1 MKKNY
6 KIVIN
11 PKQPSQEQ
19 IAGHMDF
26 DALLDQLEANKG
38 QRNTGRIRRLYY
50 YGGAAAA
57 AIALLLVL
65 WGINP
70 ADYEQQQQAY
80 FEEQPYIMPPFADVE
95 PTFTSYK
102 VDVNQGG
109 VYEYASGSRLVV
121 PAAAFMDD
129 RGKLITGEVEIR
141 YREMHDYVDFFLS
154 GIPMVYDS
162 ANVRYTLESAGMI
175 EIYAEQNGKRVNM
188 APGKHIDVSLV
199 SQIDVPDINVPPSY
213 NIYQL
218 DTAARKWVYQ
228 DIDQLEIIDDVLPT
242 VNPQDPAYSALNTY
256 KESLAALD
264 AEKEKNEATLNSRFP
279 QPIAPVKPQKARSG
293 QPTFSIDP
301 EGFVIALDE
310 QSIPASERQELR
322 TQIDN
327 IIWEVSPK
335 NVDFDTRSLQVEWE
349 GARLRKLQAWEY
361 EITYFSGTTEVPMII
376 NRVLT
381 GEGFNQALSNYEA
394 ELTAY
399 QEAMIAYEASISDEK
414 AKLLA
419 DSREAKQKLRLAL
432 EEELFAGRHSSDDD
446 PLAYAMQ
453 KRKVRNQFRATGFG
467 IWNCDRPVAPLEQTV
482 KAKFVDTDGK
492 PLDNLPA
499 YLVDKTR
506 NTVVRFL
513 ATRNTP
519 IAYNTL
525 SDNMLWIV
533 TADQKIALV
542 RPEQFK
548 AVPEGASKH
557 IFEAEVL
564 KANTKEEQ
572 EIRRMLKF

>member
-6 KIVIN
+6 KIIVN

-19 IAGHMDF
+19 IAQHMDF
-26 DALLDQLEANKG
+26 DALLDKLEADKG
-38 QRNTGRIRRLYY
+38 QKNAGRIRRLYY

-57 AIALLLVL
+57 AIALLLVV

-70 ADYEQQQQAY
+70 ADYEQQQMAY
-80 FEEQPYIMPPFADVE
+80 FEEKPYVMPPIADVE

-109 VYEYASGSRLVV
+109 VYEYESGSRLVV

-175 EIYAEQNGKRVNM
+175 EIYAEKNGKRVNM

-199 SQIDVPDINVPPSY
+199 SQIDVPDINVPPSF

-218 DTAARKWVYQ
+218 DTAAREWVYQ
-228 DIDQLEIIDDVLPT
+228 DIDRLEIIDDVLPS
-242 VNPQDPAYSALNTY
+242 VNPQDPAYSAFNTY
-256 KESLAALD
+256 KEALAAL
-264 AEKEKNEATLNSRFP
+264 AAQKEIDEEALNSRFP
-279 QPIAPVKPQKARSG
+279 QPIAPVKPQKASSG

-301 EGFVIALDE
+301 EGFVITLDE

-349 GARLRKLQAWEY
+349 GVRLKKLQAWEY
-361 EITYFSGTTEVPMII
+361 EVTYFSGDTEVPMIV

-381 GEGFNQALSNYEA
+381 GDRFSQAFAKYEADLKAYQEALANYEA
-394 ELTAY
+394 EVS
-399 QEAMIAYEASISDEK
+399 QEKIRL
-414 AKLLA
+414 AKEFAEGRQALRTQLEQQLFEGQQGSA
-419 DSREAKQKLRLAL
+419 DS
-432 EEELFAGRHSSDDD
+432 D
-446 PLAYAMQ
+446 LAYALQ
-453 KRKVRNQFRATGFG
+453 KRKIRNQFRATGFG

-482 KAKFVDTDGK
+482 KAKFVDGDGK
-492 PLDNLPA
+492 PLQNVPG

-525 SDNMLWIV
+525 SDNMLWLV
-533 TADQKIALV
+533 TPDQEIALV

-564 KANTKEEQ
+564 EANTKEEQ

>member
-6 KIVIN
+6 KIIVN
-11 PKQPSQEQ
+11 PKQPSSEQ
-19 IAGHMDF
+19 IAQHMDF
-26 DALLDQLEANKG
+26 DALLDQLEADKG
-38 QRNTGRIRRLYY
+38 QKGSGRIRQLYY

-57 AIALLLVL
+57 AIALLLIF
-65 WGINP
+65 WGINT
-70 ADYEQQQQAY
+70 ANYEEQQQAY
-80 FEEQPYIMPPFADVE
+80 FAEKPYVMPPIADVE
-95 PTFTSYK
+95 PTFASYK

-109 VYEYASGSRLVV
+109 VYEYESGSRLVV

-129 RGKLITGEVEIR
+129 RGQLITGEVEIR

-175 EIYAEQNGKRVNM
+175 EIYAEKDGKRVNM

-228 DIDQLEIIDDVLPT
+228 DIDRLEIIDDIFPSID
-242 VNPQDPAYSALNTY
+242 QQHPAYAAIDTY
-256 KESLAALD
+256 KKDLAALV
-264 AEKEKNEATLNSRFP
+264 AQKEKDEEALNSRFP
-279 QPIAPVKPQKARSG
+279 QPIAPVKPQKASSG

-301 EGFVIALDE
+301 EGFVISLDE
-310 QSIPASERQELR
+310 QSIPTSERQELR

-349 GARLRKLQAWEY
+349 GVRLKKMQAWEY
-361 EITYFSGTTEVPMII
+361 EITYFSGETEVSMIV

-381 GEGFNQALSNYEA
+381 GERFSRALSQYEAELSAYQTAMANYEA
-394 ELTAY
+394 EVM
-399 QEAMIAYEASISDEK
+399 QEK
-414 AKLLA
+414 AQLQRSFLA
-419 DSREAKQKLRLAL
+419 AKQRLRDQLDKTLQAELTSDQEDLAL
-432 EEELFAGRHSSDDD
+432 ALR
-446 PLAYAMQ
+446 
-453 KRKVRNQFRATGFG
+453 KRKIRNQFRATGFG
-467 IWNCDRPVAPLEQTV
+467 IWNCDRPVAPLEQQV
-482 KAKFVDTDGK
+482 QAKFVDNNGK
-492 PLDNLPA
+492 LLQGVPG

-519 IAYNTL
+519 IAYNTR
-525 SDNMLWIV
+525 SDNMLWLV
-533 TADQKIALV
+533 TNDQKIALV

-548 AVPEGASKH
+548 VVPVGASKH
-557 IFEAEVL
+557 IFEVEVL
-564 KANTKEEQ
+564 EANTKEEQ

>member
-11 PKQPSQEQ
+11 PQMPSEEQ
-19 IAGHMDF
+19 VARHMDF
-26 DALLDQLEANKG
+26 DALLEQLDTSQSESKK
-38 QRNTGRIRRLYY
+38 GRIRPLYY
-50 YGGAAAA
+50 YASAAAA
-57 AIALLLVL
+57 AVVLLVVFL
-65 WGINP
+65 VSQPENHSLQS
-70 ADYEQQQQAY
+70 AQY
-80 FEEQPYIMPPFADVE
+80 FAERPYVLPPIQDIE
-95 PTFTSYK
+95 PVFSKYK
-102 VDVNQGG
+102 VAVNQGG
-109 VYEYASGSRLVV
+109 VYEYESGSRLVV

-129 RGKLITGEVEIR
+129 RGKLIEGEVEIH

-175 EIYAEQNGKRVNM
+175 EIYAEKNGKRVNM

-199 SQIDVPDINVPPSY
+199 SQIDVPNINVPPSY

-218 DTAARKWVYQ
+218 DTAARAWVYQ
-228 DIDQLEIIDDVLPT
+228 DIDQLNIIDDVLPQ
-242 VNPQDPAYSALNTY
+242 VDEAHPAYSVFDSY
-256 KESLAALD
+256 KQEIAQLEAQRKL
-264 AEKEKNEATLNSRFP
+264 ENEALNSRFP
-279 QPIAPVKPQKARSG
+279 QPLIPVRPQKATNT

-301 EGFVIALDE
+301 EDFSILLDE
-310 QSIPASERQELR
+310 ASIVGKERQLLS

-327 IIWEVSPK
+327 VIWEVSPK

-349 GARLRKLQAWEY
+349 GARLKKLQAWEY
-361 EITYFSGTTEVPMII
+361 EITYFSGDTEVPMII

-381 GEGFNQALSNYEA
+381 GDLFSQAMAQYEEEMKQYQLALSEYEA
-394 ELTAY
+394 AVKQERLSLAEKY
-399 QEAMIAYEASISDEK
+399 QSQKAALKEAF
-414 AKLLA
+414 LA
-419 DSREAKQKLRLAL
+419 EVAAANLN
-432 EEELFAGRHSSDDD
+432 DDD
-446 PLAYAMQ
+446 LAQ
-453 KRKVRNQFRATGFG
+453 SLSKRKIRNQFRATGFG

-482 KAKFVDTDGK
+482 KAKFVDPNGQLLRDVPG
-492 PLDNLPA
+492 

-525 SDNMLWIV
+525 SDNMLWLV
-533 TADQKIALV
+533 TEDQKIALV
-542 RPEQFK
+542 RPDQFK
-548 AVPEGASKH
+548 AIPEGASKH
-557 IFEAEVL
+557 IFELEVL
-564 KANTKEEQ
+564 EANTKEEQ

>member
-6 KIVIN
+6 KIIIN

-19 IAGHMDF
+19 IAQHMDF
-26 DALLDQLEANKG
+26 DALLDKLEANKG
-38 QRNTGRIRRLYY
+38 QQGSGRIRQLYY
-50 YGGAAAA
+50 YGSAAAA
-57 AIALLLVL
+57 AIALLLIL

-70 ADYEQQQQAY
+70 ADYQQQEQAY
-80 FEEQPYIMPPFADVE
+80 FAEKPYVMPPLADVE

-109 VYEYASGSRLVV
+109 IYEYESGSRLVV

-129 RGKLITGEVEIR
+129 RGQLITGEVEIR

-175 EIYAEQNGKRVNM
+175 EIYAEKDGKRVNM

-228 DIDQLEIIDDVLPT
+228 DIDRLEIIDDILPT
-242 VNPQDPAYSALNTY
+242 IDPQHPAYSAIDTY
-256 KESLAALD
+256 KKELAAL
-264 AEKEKNEATLNSRFP
+264 AAKREKDEEALNSRFL
-279 QPIAPVKPQKARSG
+279 QPIAPLKPQKASSG
-293 QPTFSIDP
+293 QPTFSLDP
-301 EGFVIALDE
+301 EGFVISLDE

-335 NVDFDTRSLQVEWE
+335 NIDFDTRSLQVEWE
-349 GARLRKLQAWEY
+349 GVRLKKLQAWEY
-361 EITYFSGTTEVPMII
+361 EVTYFSGDTEVAMIV

-381 GEGFNQALSNYEA
+381 GERFSQAMAQYETDLA
-394 ELTAY
+394 IY
-399 QEAMIAYEASISDEK
+399 QEALANYENEVRREK
-414 AKLLA
+414 ARLRA
-419 DSREAKQKLRLAL
+419 DFLEAKQSLRSQLDEAL
-432 EEELFAGRHSSDDD
+432 FSGQHNDEDEWAHTL
-446 PLAYAMQ
+446 Q
-453 KRKVRNQFRATGFG
+453 KRKIRNRFRATGFG
-467 IWNCDRPVAPLEQTV
+467 IWNCDRPVAPLEQQV
-482 KAKFVDTDGK
+482 KAKFVDTNGK
-492 PLDNLPA
+492 LLKGIPG

-525 SDNMLWIV
+525 SDNMLWLV
-533 TADQKIALV
+533 TEDQKIALV

-548 AVPEGASKH
+548 AIPEGASKH

-564 KANTKEEQ
+564 EANTKEEQ

>member
-11 PKQPSQEQ
+11 PQMPSEEQ
-19 IAGHMDF
+19 VARHMDF
-26 DALLDQLEANKG
+26 DALLEQLDTSQSESKK
-38 QRNTGRIRRLYY
+38 GRIRPLYY
-50 YGGAAAA
+50 YASAAAA
-57 AIALLLVL
+57 AVVLLVVFL
-65 WGINP
+65 VSQPENHSLQS
-70 ADYEQQQQAY
+70 AQY
-80 FEEQPYIMPPFADVE
+80 FAERPYVLPPIQDIE
-95 PTFTSYK
+95 PVFSKYK
-102 VDVNQGG
+102 VAVNQGG
-109 VYEYASGSRLVV
+109 VYEYESGSRLVV

-129 RGKLITGEVEIR
+129 RGKLIEGEVEIH

-175 EIYAEQNGKRVNM
+175 EIYAEKNGKRVNM

-199 SQIDVPDINVPPSY
+199 SQIDVPNINVPPSY

-218 DTAARKWVYQ
+218 DTAARAWVYQ
-228 DIDQLEIIDDVLPT
+228 DIDQLNIIDDVLPQ
-242 VNPQDPAYSALNTY
+242 VDEAHPAYSVFDSY
-256 KESLAALD
+256 KQEIAQLEAQRKL
-264 AEKEKNEATLNSRFP
+264 ENEALNSRFP
-279 QPIAPVKPQKARSG
+279 QPLIPVRPQKATNT

-301 EGFVIALDE
+301 EDFSILLDE
-310 QSIPASERQELR
+310 ASIVGKERQLLS

-327 IIWEVSPK
+327 VIWEVSPK

-349 GARLRKLQAWEY
+349 GARLKKLQAWEY
-361 EITYFSGTTEVPMII
+361 EITYFSGDTEVPMII

-381 GEGFNQALSNYEA
+381 GDLFSQAMAQYEEEMKQYQLALSEYEA
-394 ELTAY
+394 AVKQERLSLAEKY
-399 QEAMIAYEASISDEK
+399 QSQKAALKEAF
-414 AKLLA
+414 LA
-419 DSREAKQKLRLAL
+419 EVAAANLN
-432 EEELFAGRHSSDDD
+432 DDD
-446 PLAYAMQ
+446 LAQ
-453 KRKVRNQFRATGFG
+453 SLSKRKIRNQFRATGFG

-482 KAKFVDTDGK
+482 KAKFVDPNGQLLRDVPG
-492 PLDNLPA
+492 

-525 SDNMLWIV
+525 SDNMLWLV
-533 TADQKIALV
+533 TEDQKIALV
-542 RPEQFK
+542 RPDQFK
-548 AVPEGASKH
+548 AIPEGASKH
-557 IFEAEVL
+557 IFELEVL
-564 KANTKEEQ
+564 EANSKEEQ

>member
-1 MKKNY
+1 
-6 KIVIN
+6 
-11 PKQPSQEQ
+11 
-19 IAGHMDF
+19 MDF
-26 DALLDQLEANKG
+26 DALLDKLEADKG
-38 QRNTGRIRRLYY
+38 QQGSGRIRQLYY
-50 YGGAAAA
+50 YGSAAAA
-57 AIALLLVL
+57 AIALLLIL

-70 ADYEQQQQAY
+70 ADYQQQEQAY
-80 FEEQPYIMPPFADVE
+80 FAEKPYVMPPLADVE

-109 VYEYASGSRLVV
+109 IYEYESGSRLVV

-129 RGKLITGEVEIR
+129 RGQLITGEVEIR

-175 EIYAEQNGKRVNM
+175 EIYAEQDGKRVNM

-228 DIDQLEIIDDVLPT
+228 DIDRLEIIDDILPT
-242 VNPQDPAYSALNTY
+242 IDPQHPAYSAIDTY
-256 KESLAALD
+256 KKELAAL
-264 AEKEKNEATLNSRFP
+264 AAKKEKDEEALNSRFL
-279 QPIAPVKPQKARSG
+279 QPIAPLKPQKASSG
-293 QPTFSIDP
+293 QPTFSLDP
-301 EGFVIALDE
+301 EGFVISLDE

-335 NVDFDTRSLQVEWE
+335 NIDFDTRSLQVEWE
-349 GARLRKLQAWEY
+349 GVRLKKLQAWEY
-361 EITYFSGTTEVPMII
+361 EVTYFSGDTEVAMIV

-381 GEGFNQALSNYEA
+381 GERFSQAMAQYETDLA
-394 ELTAY
+394 IY
-399 QEAMIAYEASISDEK
+399 QEALANYENEVRREK
-414 AKLLA
+414 ARLRA
-419 DSREAKQKLRLAL
+419 DFLEAKQSLRSQLDEAL
-432 EEELFAGRHSSDDD
+432 FSGQHNDEDEW
-446 PLAYAMQ
+446 AYTLQ
-453 KRKVRNQFRATGFG
+453 KRKIRNRFRATEFG
-467 IWNCDRPVAPLEQTV
+467 IWNCDRPVAPLEQQV
-482 KAKFVDTDGK
+482 KAKFVDTNGK
-492 PLDNLPA
+492 LLKGIPA

-525 SDNMLWIV
+525 SDNMLWLV
-533 TADQKIALV
+533 TEDQKIALV

-548 AVPEGASKH
+548 AIPEGASKH

-564 KANTKEEQ
+564 EANTKEEQ